1 MAEGLV
7 MVFVILFVIVVFL
20 SFVPLGLW
28 ISALASGVYVSI
40 FTLVGMKI
48 RRVSPAKII
57 VPLIKAEKAGSFT

>member
-1 MAEGLV
+1 MTEGIV
-7 MVFVILFVIVVFL
+7 MIVVILFVVIVFL

-57 VPLIKAEKAGSFT
+57 APLIKAEKAGLKM